1 MTTDSSSIDQ
11 IPAAKLISVIVS
23 FRNEEDNIPHLVRR
37 LTAVFDKEPERL
49 EIIFVNDDSSD
60 RSLEVLRNLNAA
72 DNRIKIVNMARR
84 FGVSE
89 CVLAGMETARGDAV
103 IYLDCDL
110 QDPPELIPKM
120 LHEWRNGS
128 QVVHTLREQRLGESP
143 TKMFLT
149 RMAYRAIQLGSNIKL
164 PVDCGDFKLLDRLV
178 VERLITLPENDPYLR
193 GLVIW
198 IGYKQTFVPYIREA
212 RHSGT
217 THFPLFSRNP
227 WRTVIGGITSF
238 SNMPIYVFGMV
249 GVAGALLSL
258 GLLLGSLLGYVFT
271 NMAGFGTAFLIGLG
285 LLLWSILV
293 LAISTV
299 GLYVVRIYKDVRG
312 RPRYIIKDTEGFG
325 PAD

>member
-110 QDPPELIPKM
+110 QDPPELIPE
-120 LHEWRNGS
+120 LLREWRNGA
-128 QVVHTLREQRLGESP
+128 QVVHTLRERRLGENP
-143 TKMFLT
+143 IKMFIT
-149 RMAYRAIQLGSNIKL
+149 RMAYQAIQLGSNIKL
-164 PVDCGDFKLLDRLV
+164 PVDCGDYKLLDRV
-178 VERLITLPENDPYLR
+178 VMERLITLTEHDPYLR

-198 IGYKQTFVPYIREA
+198 IGYKQTFVSYIREA
-212 RHSGT
+212 RYSGT

-227 WRTVIGGITSF
+227 WRALLGGITSF

-271 NMAGFGTAFLIGLG
+271 NLAGFGTAFLIGLG